1 MHLILQLSSKKMEK
15 IGAKKVFIINL
26 LGEGNYTIHENEG
39 IIEIPYLWHK
49 ENGINHKAIQLLG
62 GK

>member
-1 MHLILQLSSKKMEK
+1 MEK